1 MVITDYNKMKLHE
14 LITIN
19 KKLEIEFIINNG
31 IISGASKG
39 KGNNYARMYNNFF
52 RGIQKFT

>member
-1 MVITDYNKMKLHE
+1 MVVTDYNKMKLHE

-39 KGNNYARMYNNFF
+39 KGK
-52 RGIQKFT
+52 QLC